1 MSSPVDSPA
10 AASGSSEASDGTAQR
25 PGTLD
30 VGQLIDD
37 RPISRFQLVA
47 AAICG
52 AIVFLDGFDAQIMG
66 YVAPRLRDD
75 LGIAQPA
82 LGPVL
87 SSGLVGMMIGAL
99 AFGPI
104 ADRFGR
110 RPVLILCPL
119 IFGVGALLTATAD
132 SVTSLILYRLL
143 TGLGMGGAMP
153 NTIALTAEYM
163 PKRSRASAVMIMF
176 CGFSIGAAAVGWVAV
191 VLMPVFGWR
200 SVFVVGGLVPIAI
213 TVVTFLFL
221 PESIRFLLR
230 RQHDQHRAHGYLS
243 RIAPD
248 APRTARLVV
257 TDEAAHGGAN
267 MVKQLFVD
275 GRYRVT
281 LLLWVMFF
289 ANLLDLYFIASW
301 LPTIVK
307 GVGIPEGRAIMISTL
322 LQIGGLVGAI
332 VLGRVLDRYLSFRLL
347 AAAYLTAAVW
357 VFLIGES
364 GTSSAWLIV
373 TVFAA
378 GFGVIGAQFAANA
391 IAAEIYPTTSRSTGV
406 GWAFG
411 IGRIGSILGPTL
423 GAALVGTTPR
433 LFLLAAVPPLVAS
446 IAAFAASTVH
456 RKDGP

>member
-1 MSSPVDSPA
+1 MPSPIDSPA
-10 AASGSSEASDGTAQR
+10 ASSKSAD
-25 PGTLD
+25 TLD
-30 VGQLIDD
+30 VGHLIDE
-37 RPISRFQLVA
+37 RPIGRFQLIMA
-47 AAICG
+47 IICG
-52 AIVFLDGFDAQIMG
+52 AIVFLDGFDAQIIG
-66 YVAPRLRDD
+66 YVAPQLIGKLHLDRVAIGHVQSAGLA
-75 LGIAQPA
+75 GM
-82 LGPVL
+82 
-87 SSGLVGMMIGAL
+87 LVGAMV
-99 AFGPI
+99 FGPL

-110 RPVLILCPL
+110 RPILILCPL
-119 IFGVGALLTATAD
+119 IFGVGSLLTTLGD
-132 SVTSLILYRLL
+132 SEGSLVVFRLI
-143 TGLGMGGAMP
+143 TGFGMGGAMP

-176 CGFSIGAAAVGWVAV
+176 CGFSIGAAVVGWVATA
-191 VLMPVFGWR
+191 LIPAFGWQ
-200 SVFVVGGLVPIAI
+200 SVFVVGGLLPIAI
-213 TVVTFLFL
+213 TVVTFIYL

-230 RQHDQHRAHGYLS
+230 RQLDQHRAHGYLS
-243 RIAPD
+243 KIAPE

-257 TDEAAHGGAN
+257 SDEAAHGGTN
-267 MVKQLFVD
+267 MFKQLFVD

-281 LLLWVMFF
+281 VLLWIMFF
-289 ANLLDLYFIASW
+289 TNLLDLYFIATW
-301 LPTIVK
+301 LPTIIK

-347 AAAYLTAAVW
+347 AAVYLTGAVW

-378 GFGVIGAQFAANA
+378 GFGVIGSQFGANA

-433 LFLLAAVPPLVAS
+433 LFLLAAIPPLVAS
-446 IAAFAASTVH
+446 LAAFAASTLH

>member
-1 MSSPVDSPA
+1 MSGPVDSPA
-10 AASGSSEASDGTAQR
+10 DKTAQS
-25 PGTLD
+25 PDTLD

-37 RPISRFQLVA
+37 RPIGRFQLG
-47 AAICG
+47 AAIICA
-52 AIVFLDGFDAQIMG
+52 AIVFLDGFDAQVIG
-66 YVAPRLRDD
+66 YVAPQLARLPGLDRVAIGHVQSAG
-75 LGIAQPA
+75 LAGM
-82 LGPVL
+82 
-87 SSGLVGMMIGAL
+87 LVGAML
-99 AFGPI
+99 FGPL
-104 ADRFGR
+104 ADRLGR
-110 RPVLILCPL
+110 RPILILCPL
-119 IFGVGALLTATAD
+119 IFGVGSLLTTQATTE
-132 SVTSLILYRLL
+132 SSLIAFRLI
-143 TGLGMGGAMP
+143 TGFGMGGAMP

-176 CGFSIGAAAVGWVAV
+176 CGFSIGAAVVGWVAAG
-191 VLMPVFGWR
+191 LIPLFGWQ
-200 SVFVVGGLVPIAI
+200 SVFVVCGVLPIAI
-213 TVVTFLFL
+213 TIVAFLFL

-230 RQHDQHRAHGYLS
+230 RQRDQHRAHGYLS
-243 RIAPD
+243 KIAPD
-248 APRTARLVV
+248 APRTARLVI

-267 MVKQLFVD
+267 MFKQLFVD

-289 ANLLDLYFIASW
+289 ANLLDLYFIATW

-347 AAAYLTAAVW
+347 AAAYLTAAIW

-378 GFGVIGAQFAANA
+378 GFGVIGSQFAANA
-391 IAAEIYPTTSRSTGV
+391 IAAEIYPTASRSTGV

-411 IGRIGSILGPTL
+411 IGRIGSIVGPNL
-423 GAALVGTTPR
+423 GAVLVGTTPR
-433 LFLLAAVPPLVAS
+433 LFMLAAVPPLVAS

>member
-1 MSSPVDSPA
+1 MSGPVDSPA
-10 AASGSSEASDGTAQR
+10 DKTAER

-30 VGQLIDD
+30 VGQLIDV

-47 AAICG
+47 AIICG
-52 AIVFLDGFDAQIMG
+52 AIVFLGGFDAQIMD
-66 YVAPRLRDD
+66 YVAPALHRD
-75 LGIAQPA
+75 LNIAQPA
-82 LGPVL
+82 LGQVL

-110 RPVLILCPL
+110 RPVLIVCPL

-132 SVTSLILYRLL
+132 SVTSLLLYRLL

-176 CGFSIGAAAVGWVAV
+176 CGFSIGAAVVGWVAAG
-191 VLMPVFGWR
+191 LIPLFGWR
-200 SVFVVGGLVPIAI
+200 SVFVVGGVLPIAI

-230 RQHDQHRAHGYLS
+230 RQRDQHRAHGYLS

-257 TDEAAHGGAN
+257 TDEATHGGGN
-267 MVKQLFVD
+267 MFKQLFVD

-307 GVGIPEGRAIMISTL
+307 GAGIPEGRAIMISTL

-391 IAAEIYPTTSRSTGV
+391 IAAEIYPTASRSTGV

-411 IGRIGSILGPTL
+411 VGRIGSILGPTL
-423 GAALVGTTPR
+423 GGALVGTTPR

-446 IAAFAASTVH
+446 IAAFAASTMH